1 MPHAQLTCKFRICYK
16 NSLAMDYQES
26 DKQTTLKPSVTLFL
40 RMERSLEAL
49 LCIFKAKSWPKHI
62 TNVYSL
68 Q

>member
-1 MPHAQLTCKFRICYK
+1 
-16 NSLAMDYQES
+16 MDYQES